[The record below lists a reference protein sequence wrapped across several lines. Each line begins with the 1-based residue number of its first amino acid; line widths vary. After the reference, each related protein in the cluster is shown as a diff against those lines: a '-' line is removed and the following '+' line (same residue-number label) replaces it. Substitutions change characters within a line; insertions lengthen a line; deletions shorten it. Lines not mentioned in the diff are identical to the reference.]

1 MPDSAQSKEEENLDS
16 IESRRKFLKVSAAA
30 GATVAALAAGVHFM
44 PSLAKAGK
52 DLQSKLNFE
61 NTTLSADALILVIR
75 DGQLDVYQ
83 GENKYTSNDASFARS
98 LSSSVRARM

>member
-1 MPDSAQSKEEENLDS
+1 MSDSPQSKEENLDNV
-16 IESRRKFLKVSAAA
+16 ESRRKFLKVSAAA

-44 PSLAKAGK
+44 PSLAQAGK

-61 NTTLSADALILVIR
+61 NTHPLNDALILVIR
-75 DGQLDVYQ
+75 GGELDVYQ

-98 LSSSVRARM
+98 LSYSVRARM